1 MLTKIEIIT
10 RSTKLDDLLRALNR
24 IGVMGITVS
33 QVFGCGLSK
42 GHQEIYRGQGLAQTH
57 VHRISDAIQ
66 PSYPLSS
73 PSPLAFNLSQH
84 QGLFQ

>member
-42 GHQEIYRGQGLAQTH
+42 GHQEIYRGKKYESKPLFPKFPWTRCSIPASASCVPAGLVTAKF
-57 VHRISDAIQ
+57 
-66 PSYPLSS
+66 SS
-73 PSPLAFNLSQH
+73 RN
-84 QGLFQ
+84 